1 MYIAMSE
8 VACRMYIAMY
18 MTELLQEANPF
29 WRDPAATLAGGSR
42 QRALFGPLMK
52 HLSSNER
59 RAAVLTGPRQVGK
72 TTLLL
77 QLGDALLKQGVPPA
91 QLTYF
96 DFSDDRLPAAGI
108 SAREVVDYLPPAA
121 RADLPRFF
129 LLDEISRSTRWSEWL
144 KHAVD
149 HKQGRFLV
157 TDSAAAVLARGAR
170 ESGLGRWDEY
180 RMESLTFREFLAL
193 QAPDGESPEAAF
205 PRFPNAYSRYM
216 SFGGRPE
223 FVFEDSLGRALRRIR
238 SDTVDRAIV
247 RDLLRRDVDVERVRE
262 LFVYLVEDSGAI
274 FDPKARA
281 RLLQRPEAPPV
292 DRRTLDKWTA
302 LLLESLL
309 LARLDTFAPSATGRL
324 AGRSHPKLYASDH
337 GLIVAFS
344 GVAEPLADPSVMARA
359 LEAVVFLHLRELAER
374 SNFSISYLRDK
385 GGRTEIDFVVHKGPE
400 ILALIEVT
408 TSKDPR
414 KKLDQLVSSGLAAKK
429 AVRVVVHGGS
439 EERLGGPVRL
449 APTPKFLL
457 DPNRWIGGA

>member
-1 MYIAMSE
+1 MYL
-8 VACRMYIAMY
+8 
-18 MTELLQEANPF
+18 TELLQEANPF
-29 WRDPAATLAGGSR
+29 WRDPATTLAGGVSR
-42 QRALFGPLMK
+42 HRDLFGALMQ
-52 HLSSNER
+52 HLSSNQR

-72 TTLLL
+72 TTLLH
-77 QLGDALLKQGVPPA
+77 QLGDALMKEGVPPA

-108 SAREVVDYLPPAA
+108 SAREVVDYMPPSA

-144 KHAVD
+144 KQAVD

-157 TDSAAAVLARGAR
+157 TDSAAVVLAHGTR

-180 RMESLTFREFLAL
+180 RMESLTFREFLGL
-193 QAPDGESPEAAF
+193 QARDGESPEAAF
-205 PRFPNAYSRYM
+205 PRLPNAYSRYL

-247 RDLLRRDVDVERVRE
+247 RDLLRRDVEVERVRE

-281 RLLQRPEAPPV
+281 RLLQRPGAPPV
-292 DRRTLDKWTA
+292 DRRSLDKWTA

-337 GLIVAFS
+337 GLVVAFS
-344 GVAEPLADPSVMARA
+344 GVAEPLGDPSVMARA
-359 LEAVVFLHLRELAER
+359 LEAAVFLHLRELAQR
-374 SNFSISYLRDK
+374 SGFTTSYLRDK
-385 GGRTEIDFVVHKGPE
+385 SGRTEIDFVVHKGPRV
-400 ILALIEVT
+400 LALVEVT
-408 TSKDPR
+408 TAKDPR
-414 KKLDQLVSSGLAAKK
+414 KKLEQLLSSSLATKK
-429 AVRVVVHGGS
+429 TVRVVVHGGS
-439 EERLGGPVRL
+439 EQRLEGPVRL
-449 APTPKFLL
+449 APAPKFLL
-457 DPNRWIGGA
+457 DPSRWIGEA